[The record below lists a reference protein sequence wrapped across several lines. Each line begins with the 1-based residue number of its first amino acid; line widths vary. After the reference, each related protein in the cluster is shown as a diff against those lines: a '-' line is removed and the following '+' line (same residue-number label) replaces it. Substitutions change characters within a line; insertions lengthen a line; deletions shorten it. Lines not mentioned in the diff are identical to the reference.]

1 LEVLK
6 MAFRGG
12 GNMSSSTNDP
22 ETAYMRVFVGNI
34 NTNNVTKPVLQRIF
48 GRFGYVTAIS
58 IHRGFAFV
66 QFDDYY
72 CARTAATTMNGK
84 LIGEQYADCNLA
96 AEPKPNQKPPEGME
110 ADAATANITLG
121 KAGLSVAAMKLELT
135 HIRNS
140 INSLLETLD
149 KAD

>member
-1 LEVLK
+1 
-6 MAFRGG
+6 MSFGG
-12 GNMSSSTNDP
+12 GRNNMSSSTNDP

-34 NTNNVTKPVLQRIF
+34 NTNTVTKPLLARIF
-48 GRFGYVTAIS
+48 SRFGHITAIS

-72 CARTAATTMNGK
+72 CARNAATNMNGR
-84 LIGEQYADCNLA
+84 LVGDQYADCNLA

-110 ADAATANITLG
+110 SETATANITLG
-121 KAGLSVAAMKLELT
+121 KSGLSVAAMKLELT

-140 INSLLETLD
+140 INTLLETLD
-149 KAD
+149 QVS

>member
-1 LEVLK
+1 
-6 MAFRGG
+6 
-12 GNMSSSTNDP
+12 MSSTTNDP

-34 NTNNVTKPVLQRIF
+34 NTNNVTKQLLNRIF
-48 GRFGYVTAIS
+48 SRFGYITAIS

-72 CARTAATTMNGK
+72 CARAAATNMNGK
-84 LIGEQYADCNLA
+84 LVGDQYADCNLA

-110 ADAATANITLG
+110 ADGTANITLG

-149 KAD
+149 QAA